1 MVAPLRLGVALAAS
15 ACVLSSCTVPTGPQ
29 QEPPTVVVKST
40 EFVTPPPAPAP
51 APSTTEHSAAT
62 PDAQSLLDATVQAA
76 SAGGTAG
83 AAVSGPNGVVASG
96 EQGATAAWSTIKV
109 PIAIAALRADPAA
122 SGDVAAAIT
131 ASDNAAA
138 ERLYATAGA
147 DAVDAVLSESGL
159 TVPVNTAKTRPEFS
173 TFGQTALTV
182 NDEAQLADSLA
193 CIAGA
198 EQVLQLMGQVDPG
211 QSYGLGTLGALFK
224 GGWGPDTAGMY
235 QVRQFG
241 LVPRGDGSYAPVAF
255 TAFPADGAYD
265 TGQQMLNAM
274 AQRLGE
280 GTEFLPAARC
290 QP

>member
-1 MVAPLRLGVALAAS
+1 M
-15 ACVLSSCTVPTGPQ
+15 
-29 QEPPTVVVKST
+29 VKST
-40 EFVTPPPAPAP
+40 EFVTPPPAP
-51 APSTTEHSAAT
+51 STTERRAAA

-76 SAGGTAG
+76 SAWGTAG
-83 AAVSGPNGVVASG
+83 AAVAGPNGVVASG

-173 TFGQTALTV
+173 TFGQTALSV
-182 NDEAQLADSLA
+182 SDEAQLADSLA

-198 EQVLQLMGQVDPG
+198 GQVLQLMGQVDPG